1 MLKTQKMLVGAMA
14 RLDDEMV
21 VSLVKQGLLLGVN
34 PHVLMEEVRSGMER
48 VGESYIKG
56 DYFLADLIMASE
68 IFQTILTLIM
78 NQHTVKPN
86 FSFPP
91 IIVGTVAEDIHDIG
105 KNITIGVL
113 RYNGFAVHDLGV
125 DVAGSVFVE
134 AVKQT
139 DSRMICLI
147 GMLTTSYDSM
157 KKTIQLLDSSGLRPK
172 TSVMVGGLVNE
183 AVRIYTG
190 ADYWSNDCANVS
202 ELCKR
207 ILFQENTCN
216 VDLHSQVHIT
226 L

>member
-14 RLDDEMV
+14 RLDEEMV

-34 PHVLMEEVRSGMER
+34 PHALLEEVRSGMAR
-48 VGESYIKG
+48 VGELYSKG
-56 DYFLADLIMASE
+56 HYFLADLIMASE
-68 IFQTILTLIM
+68 IFQAILTLIM
-78 NQHTVKPN
+78 QQHIVEPK
-86 FSFPP
+86 FAFPP

-125 DVAGSVFVE
+125 DVAGSVFVKT
-134 AVKQT
+134 VKQT
-139 DSRMICLI
+139 DSRMLCLI

-157 KKTIQLLDSSGLRPK
+157 KKTIQLLDSAGLRPK

-183 AVRIYTG
+183 AVRRYTG

-207 ILFQENTCN
+207 ILIQEHTCM
-216 VDLHSQVHIT
+216 
-226 L
+226 